1 MKGDSRQVTVQRNS
15 WTHWSKPANK
25 NACSTAYDGGQL
37 PSAPQAPGSSN
48 RERATARAA
57 VHDKSE
63 PHLKRHACSARFL
76 NKSFRALARTSNLMK
91 ICVSTD
97 HLPPTSKDNQP
108 RTAPWTN
115 KFRVPTFLPPACD
128 GQSRSILLN
137 RASPG
142 LTIGM
147 ESTHEGRVDC

>member
-1 MKGDSRQVTVQRNS
+1 MTEDNCHLLHK
-15 WTHWSKPANK
+15 
-25 NACSTAYDGGQL
+25 
-37 PSAPQAPGSSN
+37 PQAAPTGNVRLLGLLCTTKANPISS
-48 RERATARAA
+48 A
-57 VHDKSE
+57 
-63 PHLKRHACSARFL
+63 HACSARFL

-115 KFRVPTFLPPACD
+115 KFRVPTFLPLACD